1 MSKAKVRGNNA
12 LGGNAGSGRGYE
24 VGYAQPPKQHRF
36 KPGQSGNPKG
46 RPKGAKNEAS
56 ILREIL
62 EHQIPLQ
69 ESGRIRKISVRQAI
83 LLKMADGALKGD
95 TRKAAFVL
103 DRYRRAEGDAI
114 EATEI
119 DPRDQ
124 ELLDSFWKRVATEL
138 EEKKGKK

>member
-1 MSKAKVRGNNA
+1 MSGAKSKRDA
-12 LGGNAGSGRGYE
+12 ARRQARPAQSGYQ
-24 VGYAQPPKQHRF
+24 VGYRRPPTHTRF

-69 ESGRIRKISVRQAI
+69 EGGRIRKISIRKAI

-103 DRYRRAEGDAI
+103 DRYSRAEGDTSD
-114 EATEI
+114 ATEA

-124 ELLDSFWKRVATEL
+124 ELLDSFYKRVAAEL
-138 EEKKGKK
+138 EAKRDKK

>member
-1 MSKAKVRGNNA
+1 LSKTNGKRISAQRRA
-12 LGGNAGSGRGYE
+12 TTRRSAYE
-24 VGYAQPPKQHRF
+24 VGYGRPPTHTRF
-36 KPGQSGNPKG
+36 KPGRSGNPKG

-69 ESGRIRKISVRQAI
+69 EGGRIRKISIRKAI

-103 DRYRRAEGDAI
+103 DRYSRAEGDTTDAP
-114 EATEI
+114 EA

-124 ELLDSFWKRVATEL
+124 ELLDSFYKRVAAEL
-138 EEKKGKK
+138 EAKSSKK